1 MTKPHPIRRFA
12 TRGMASLLLLGT
24 AAMLTFAAGAT
35 DSHAKT
41 LRWSFQTDV
50 PELDPQARRVVFA
63 RSFIANIME
72 PLTRYDKNLEI
83 EPALAEKWELVE
95 PGKWRFH
102 LRRNVTFSDGTPF
115 GADDVV
121 ATFARGMDAKSPF
134 RGVFAGVAGIDKI
147 DDHTVEIRTK
157 GPYPILTRDLTDILI
172 FSKAWLQANN
182 ALAPVDPTKGE
193 ESYTLRH
200 AMGTG
205 PFMLKSFQPD
215 NQIVLEANPRWWND
229 GKKEHN
235 LTEVI
240 FRPIKSPST
249 RVAAL
254 LSNEL
259 DMIFP
264 IPMQDVQRVAS
275 APGLKVIE
283 GPDITTMYL
292 GMRIGQD
299 KLASGDPNPFKDLR
313 VRKAVYRA
321 IDTQTIVSRVMRG
334 KATEATVLMSPYHRG
349 FDKRFANRVE
359 PYDPDSAKKLLA
371 EAGYPNGFKAS
382 MVCPN
387 DRYANDQAICLA
399 LVSMLAKVG
408 IQIELQAVPGARWLP
423 IMNNAE
429 TDMWLAAWTAVGT
442 IDAHSYLHAI
452 IHTPDGSKGGFNA
465 GRYSNPTID
474 GLESEIAREPD
485 DAKRNALI
493 YQAFSIH
500 RQELGQIPLLQPKL
514 IWAAR
519 SNIDLVQLP
528 NSNFDLRWVRV
539 K

>member
-1 MTKPHPIRRFA
+1 MMVLECVQRIVRPTMKLA
-12 TRGMASLLLLGT
+12 L
-24 AAMLTFAAGAT
+24 AAAIAAPPLVAVPAA
-35 DSHAKT
+35 AKV
-41 LRWSFQTDV
+41 LRWSFQSDV
-50 PELDPQARRVVFA
+50 PELDPQARRVVFT

-72 PLTRYDKNLEI
+72 PLTRYDKNLQI
-83 EPALAEKWELVE
+83 EPALAEKWELVQ
-95 PGKWRFH
+95 PDKWRFH
-102 LRRNVTFSDGTPF
+102 LRRGVVFSDGTPF
-115 GADDVV
+115 TADDVV
-121 ATFARGMDAKSPF
+121 ATFKRGMDPKSPF
-134 RGVFAGVAGIDKI
+134 RGVFAGVAGIDKV
-147 DDHTVEIRTK
+147 DDHTVDILTK

-172 FSKAWLQANN
+172 FSKSWLEANN

-205 PFMLKSFQPD
+205 PFKLKSFQPD

-229 GKKEHN
+229 ANKEHN

-240 FRPIKSPST
+240 FRPIKASST

-264 IPMQDVQRVAS
+264 LSLQDVDRVAA
-275 APGLKVIE
+275 APGMKVVE

-299 KLASGDPNPFKDLR
+299 TLASGAPNPFKDPR
-313 VRKAVYRA
+313 VRQAVYRA
-321 IDTQTIVSRVMRG
+321 IDIQAIVARVMRG
-334 KATEATVLMSPYHRG
+334 KASEATVLMSPYHRG
-349 FDKRFANRVE
+349 YDKRFASRVE
-359 PYDPDSAKKLLA
+359 PFDPEGAKKLLA
-371 EAGYPNGFKAS
+371 AAGYPDGFKAT

-387 DRYANDQAICLA
+387 DRYVNDQQICLA

-408 IQIELQAVPGARWLP
+408 IQIDLRAVPGARWLP
-423 IMNNAE
+423 MMNNAE

-452 IHTPDGSKGGFNA
+452 VHTPDGSKGGFNP
-465 GRYSNPTID
+465 GRYSNPKVD
-474 GLESEIAREPD
+474 ALEAQIAREAD
-485 DAKRNALI
+485 DAKRNELI
-493 YQAFSIH
+493 YEAFSIH

-514 IWAAR
+514 IWAMR
-519 SNIDLVQLP
+519 SNVDLVQLA